1 MSEWLITAEDANNDA
16 PGFVATTQ
24 ASAPAKKGFMG
35 FPNLFHAKAVKKD
48 DGPGFKAVSHAGT
61 LRRPMLRGSELLT
74 LKALARDIYA
84 IDPEAS
90 AGPLETAIGVAVQKH
105 IAALRSGS
113 RAVSVTTT

>member
-1 MSEWLITAEDANNDA
+1 VAEWLITAEDANNDA
-16 PGFVATTQ
+16 PGFVATQ
-24 ASAPAKKGFMG
+24 ESAQAKKGWMG
-35 FPNLFHAKAVKKD
+35 LPNMFPGKVVKKD
-48 DGPGFKAVSHAGT
+48 TGPGFKAMSPVGA

-90 AGPLETAIGVAVQKH
+90 AGPRETAIGVAVQKH

>member
-1 MSEWLITAEDANNDA
+1 MAEWMISAEDASNDA
-16 PGFVATTQ
+16 PGFVATQ
-24 ASAPAKKGFMG
+24 EAAPAKKGWMG
-35 FPNLFHAKAVKKD
+35 LPNMFAAKAVKKD
-48 DGPGFKAVSHAGT
+48 AGPGFKAVSPVGA

-105 IAALRSGS
+105 IAALRSGR